1 MTIVPVMWAVW
12 GALVLI
18 FALLKFYGAKL
29 GSNESD
35 QIVLDEVFEHVKSE
49 NDAVLA
55 KVGRIESVARIVMW
69 ALIAMTLVVVVY
81 YVIDMIHQFQ

>member
-1 MTIVPVMWAVW
+1 MTLIPVMWVVW
-12 GALVLI
+12 GALLLV
-18 FALLKFYGAKL
+18 FALLKFYSAKL
-29 GSNESD
+29 GSSESD